1 MRDGE
6 YIQSIDVRFLKIFVP
21 VKRLRHPIVHSLQA
35 KRQSRA
41 VHCELCIKK
50 CVINVN
56 LGAAGVAGATYF
68 LFCNIYARE
77 GYPQFLC

>member
-35 KRQSRA
+35 QRQSRA
-41 VHCELCIKK
+41 AHCELFIKN
-50 CVINVN
+50 CAINVN

-68 LFCNIYARE
+68 C
-77 GYPQFLC
+77 